1 MGVSNDQGAVGV
13 VTSVSKNYSIVL
25 PIIHPKAQFSVMVKD
40 KNYYG
45 LLKWDGKKHSIAK
58 LNDVSNHALLNVGD
72 SIISI
77 HFFLEPDEIFD
88 RATADELPGKL
99 IVADDF

>member
-1 MGVSNDQGAVGV
+1 
-13 VTSVSKNYSIVL
+13 
-25 PIIHPKAQFSVMVKD
+25 MVKD

-72 SIISI
+72 SIITRETTIFPEGVPVGRI
-77 HFFLEPDEIFD
+77 HAVEKVEGSNFWDIEVELFVDYTKIYQVFTIENLMAEEQIELEKEV
-88 RATADELPGKL
+88 LK
-99 IVADDF
+99 